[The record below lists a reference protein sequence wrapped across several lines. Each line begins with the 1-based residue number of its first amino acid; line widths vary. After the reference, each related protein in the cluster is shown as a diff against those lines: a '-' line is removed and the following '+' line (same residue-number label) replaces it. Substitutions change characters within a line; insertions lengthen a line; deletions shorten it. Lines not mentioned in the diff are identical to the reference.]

1 MTPDAPRLA
10 MARQLRIEF
19 PGAFYHVI
27 SRGNRKQ
34 PIFISDED
42 RHFFISCLGKAYD
55 RYQSIIHAYCLMENH
70 YHLLVET
77 PNGQLSRIM
86 QSVNT
91 AYSVYFNKKHDRCGH
106 LFQGRFKAILVQ
118 AEEYGRELGPYV
130 HLNPVRAKLVD
141 DPQKYR
147 WSNYNEYL
155 GTMPS
160 RPWTST
166 SLILSSFGTRL
177 VSARQNYAKYVRWKQ
192 RQGMSNPLKEA
203 EASGILGTPDF
214 VARIKDMF
222 LAEKACEESR
232 EIPQLKRLKTRPAI
246 ADVMTHASELLG
258 SRNRHARKAAIFVI
272 HKNTDYS
279 LREIGAFFGIGIS
292 AITDIYRRTR
302 KELPSNDSL
311 AQAVG
316 ELESRFF
323 SYLKN
328 PPQGGKIRRKTGIT

>member
-1 MTPDAPRLA
+1 

-19 PGAFYHVI
+19 PGAFYHVM
-27 SRGNRKQ
+27 SRGNGKQ
-34 PIFISDED
+34 PIFVSDED

-77 PNGQLSRIM
+77 PNAQLSKIM

-91 AYSVYFNKKHDRCGH
+91 TYSVYFNKKHNQCGH
-106 LFQGRFKAILVQ
+106 LYQGRFKAILVQ

-130 HLNPVRAKLVD
+130 HLNPIRAKLAD
-141 DPQKYR
+141 DPEQYP
-147 WSNYNEYL
+147 WSNYREYL

-177 VSARQNYAKYVRWKQ
+177 ACARQNYAKYVRSKQ
-192 RQGMSNPLKEA
+192 RQGMPNPLKGA
-203 EASGILGTPDF
+203 EASGIIGNPDF
-214 VARIKDMF
+214 VARIKDIF
-222 LAEKACEESR
+222 LTDKAREETR
-232 EIPQLKRLKTRPAI
+232 EIPQLKRLKMRPAMAAVM
-246 ADVMTHASELLG
+246 ADALELLG
-258 SRNRHARKAAIFVI
+258 PHNKYARNAAIFVI
-272 HKNTDYS
+272 HKKTDYP
-279 LREIGAFFGIGIS
+279 LREIEAFFGIGLS
-292 AITDIYRRTR
+292 AITDICRKTR

-316 ELESRFF
+316 ELERRFF
-323 SYLKN
+323 SY
-328 PPQGGKIRRKTGIT
+328 PAGP